1 MIQLH
6 QTYRP
11 ADLLPQRPPMLL
23 IDSIDDYGEDWL
35 RASVAIRP
43 ESVFYQAPLGV
54 PAYVGLEYM
63 AQTAAAHGGLG
74 LVQRGELP
82 SICLLLGCREYRCN
96 VGHFPHA
103 TILRIE
109 ARQLLRDDRD
119 FVAYD
124 CTISR
129 NSSVLARST
138 LKAVQP
144 QDIASVVERQL
155 YD

>member
-1 MIQLH
+1 MIQL
-6 QTYRP
+6 QQPYRP

-63 AQTAAAHGGLG
+63 AQTAAAHGGLD
-74 LVQRGELP
+74 LVQRGEAP
-82 SICLLLGCREYRCN
+82 SICLLLGCREYRCTL
-96 VGHFPHA
+96 GHFPCA
-103 TILRIE
+103 AILRIE
-109 ARQLLRDDRD
+109 AHLLLRDDRD

-124 CTISR
+124 CTISW

-138 LKAVQP
+138 LKAVRP
-144 QDIASVVERQL
+144 LDIAIVVESQL
-155 YD
+155 HD